1 MGILERIR
9 GIGTSPVFLVVVGV
23 LIGYIFFAAL
33 IKVPKVGVIEINGVI
48 MEKETADKIN
58 KMLRHAGE
66 ERDIK
71 TVVLEVNSP
80 GGEASVS
87 EEIYLNVLKL
97 RSKKPV
103 VASINQIGASGAY
116 YISVAA
122 EHIISKPGS
131 NVGSVG
137 VRSSLTQPERLDED
151 TILTGPFKDMGSSR
165 EGYTRQGEEIKES
178 FVRAVMTQRGDKLK
192 MSRAELSQAEIFV
205 GMDALKLGLIDEI
218 GSNEDAYDKAAELA
232 GIRNYRLV
240 NINDE
245 LGISL
250 TKGAVFMVNESVL
263 NETNTVP
270 VHYFIYRN
278 FG

>member
-1 MGILERIR
+1 MEILEKIKDA
-9 GIGTSPVFLVVVGV
+9 GTSPVFLVVVGV
-23 LIGYIFFAAL
+23 LIGYIFFVTL
-33 IKVPKVGVIEINGVI
+33 IKVPKVGVIEINGAI

-58 KMLRHAGE
+58 EMLRYAGE

-80 GGEASVS
+80 GGEASAS

-122 EHIISKPGS
+122 DHIITKPGS
-131 NVGSVG
+131 NVGSIG
-137 VRSSLTQPERLDED
+137 VRVSLPRPERLDEN
-151 TILTGPFKDMGSSR
+151 TITTGPFKDMGSSR

-192 MSRAELSQAEIFV
+192 MTKARLSQAEIFV
-205 GMDALKLGLIDEI
+205 GMDAIKLGLIDEI
-218 GSNEDAYDKAAELA
+218 GSNEDAYDRGAELA
-232 GIRNYRLV
+232 GIRNYKLL

-250 TKGAVFMVNESVL
+250 TQLPVFMVNESVL

>member
-1 MGILERIR
+1 MGILEKTKEL
-9 GIGTSPVFLVVVGV
+9 GTSPVFLVLVGMLV
-23 LIGYIFFAAL
+23 GYIFFTT
-33 IKVPKVGVIEINGVI
+33 IITTPKVGVIEINGAI
-48 MEKETADKIN
+48 MEKATADRIN
-58 KMLRHAGE
+58 DMLRYARE

-71 TVVLEVNSP
+71 TVVLEINSP

-122 EHIISKPGS
+122 DHIISKPGS
-131 NVGSVG
+131 TVGSVG
-137 VRSSLTQPERLDED
+137 VRSSLPRPERLDED
-151 TILTGPFKDMGSSR
+151 TITTGPFKNMGSSR
-165 EGYTRQGEEIKES
+165 EGYARQGEKIKKS
-178 FVRAVMTQRGDKLK
+178 FVRAVMTQRGDRLK
-192 MSRAELSQAEIFV
+192 MSKSELSQAEIFV

-232 GIRNYRLV
+232 GIRNYRVV

-250 TKGAVFMVNESVL
+250 IMQSVFMVNESVL
-263 NETNTVP
+263 TETNTVP